1 MRKLFSILAATLF
14 ATTMFAAVQEF
25 TMTIATSDFNSTSYA
40 ANNNEKTT
48 TAVATADPSVTM
60 DVKWTS
66 NQVMLGTGGNAGK
79 IQGQKNAGL
88 IYNAASW
95 GKIKSITISDNSN
108 YTYTIGNAEKPSATA
123 EGGFFQIKAG
133 SSTSLCSSIVIVFE
147 ADASAAT
154 LTAADIELGEVL
166 CEPDGLYVKDL
177 VAQVDA
183 SNLTDEIQVATTS
196 TKIDIVTVGNLP
208 ATGGELKLK
217 VTAAAGTVLNEA
229 IELTSGT
236 LGFIFYVK
244 GEVFEKY
251 YTPGTVDVKFEAGV
265 KAQGGDTTFV
275 NGQKAVKVGTSN
287 DPGTAIIT
295 IPAGATKLYF
305 LAAAWA
311 NKPCKIALSA
321 DDAAVTL
328 DPSAEISLLADAGIT
343 GNSPF
348 YTQKG
353 DLSVYQVV
361 IDLNGV
367 TKATDVTVTATS
379 SDKRFV
385 MWDVTCDKGDTPTPP
400 TPGVIEI
407 TNSDDTY
414 YGDYVDDEGY
424 WIFEVETSTYY
435 LTLSNLDL
443 TITQAAGTYTAAE
456 LDPEYTYLLT
466 ETDSI
471 WFVDGSIT
479 LAVSGETVTIK
490 GDLVGKDGN
499 TYRLD
504 LSCAPNPYRYD
515 EDVNYAATFDSYE
528 IDDTDFD
535 DSGVIAIQ
543 ASQDGKGVMIG
554 MFLPATATEAVPVA
568 GTYPINDTY
577 QPQTVAAGYF
587 DETEGLMPSI
597 AALISGTSATN
608 IWYLVSG
615 TVTVNEYKTLTV
627 VAKNSKNRDITITLK
642 GEDEPTSIANTKV
655 ANLKRKAIKNGHLFI
670 NANNVEYN
678 VNGAIVK

>member
-25 TMTIATSDFNSTSYA
+25 TMTIATSAFNSTSYA

-95 GKIKSITISDNSN
+95 GKIKSITINDNSN

-133 SSTSLCSSIVIVFE
+133 SATSLCSSIVIVFE

-166 CEPDGLYVKDL
+166 CEPDGLFVKDL

-183 SNLTDEIQVATTS
+183 TNLTDEIQVATTS

-229 IELTSGT
+229 IELSSGT

-244 GEVFEKY
+244 GQVFEKFY
-251 YTPGTVDVKFEAGV
+251 NPGKAISFDAGE

-275 NGQKAVKVGTSN
+275 NGQKAVKVGTSSAA
-287 DPGTAIIT
+287 GTAIIHV
-295 IPAGATKLYF
+295 PAQATKLYF

-311 NKPCKIALSA
+311 NKPCKIALEA

-348 YTQKG
+348 YTKKG

-385 MWDVTCDKGDTPTPP
+385 MWDVTCEGVNPP
-400 TPGVIEI
+400 APGSTV
-407 TNSDDTY
+407 DMTY
-414 YGDYVDDEGY
+414 TIDEGLEWADNTASEGWWDMY
-424 WIFEVETSTYY
+424 VEGAFE
-435 LTLSNLDL
+435 LSNLD
-443 TITQAAGTYTAAE
+443 ADEAPGTYTVATD
-456 LDPEYTYLLT
+456 LDPDYCYIISVFGDTVG
-466 ETDSI
+466 
-471 WFVDGSIT
+471 FK
-479 LAVSGETVTIK
+479 SGEVVVAIDANDVVTLK
-490 GDLVGKDGN
+490 GKLTGDDDVIYDFNLTYDPAAAKYLKD
-499 TYRLD
+499 
-504 LSCAPNPYRYD
+504 
-515 EDVNYAATFDSYE
+515 E
-528 IDDTDFD
+528 DTDFTATFASYTVD
-535 DSGVIAIQ
+535 AEDIEDGIVYIIGQNTSNGQAVVLEAIVDPEATGVI
-543 ASQDGKGVMIG
+543 
-554 MFLPATATEAVPVA
+554 A
-568 GTYPINDTY
+568 GTYPINESGNEG
-577 QPQTVAAGYF
+577 TVAAGY
-587 DETEGLMPSI
+587 L
-597 AALISGTSATN
+597 GTSDLMGSYAVILDEEYYILN
-608 IWYLVSG
+608 RWYIVSG
-615 TVTVNEYKTLTV
+615 NVTVDANLNIAV
-627 VAKNSKNRDITITLK
+627 AAKNSKNRNITITLA
-642 GEDEPTSIANTKV
+642 GDEPTGINNAKSAKQLFKV
-655 ANLKRKAIKNGHLFI
+655 IENGQLI
-670 NANNVEYN
+670 IEVDGVRYN
-678 VNGAIVK
+678 VTGIRVK